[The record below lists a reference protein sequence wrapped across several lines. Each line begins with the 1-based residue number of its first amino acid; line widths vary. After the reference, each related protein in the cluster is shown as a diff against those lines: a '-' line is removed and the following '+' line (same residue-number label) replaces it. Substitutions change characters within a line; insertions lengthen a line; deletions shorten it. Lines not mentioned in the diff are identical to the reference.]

1 MVPNT
6 YHTIHLP
13 LNGND
18 RDETD
23 SYFTESK
30 WESYEQ
36 EQWYKPRDEQY
47 QTQEIFTKQGGFYI
61 FSKYR
66 TLKSGLGR

>member
-1 MVPNT
+1 MIEMRPTVTSQSPA
-6 YHTIHLP
+6 
-13 LNGND
+13 
-18 RDETD
+18 
-23 SYFTESK
+23 K